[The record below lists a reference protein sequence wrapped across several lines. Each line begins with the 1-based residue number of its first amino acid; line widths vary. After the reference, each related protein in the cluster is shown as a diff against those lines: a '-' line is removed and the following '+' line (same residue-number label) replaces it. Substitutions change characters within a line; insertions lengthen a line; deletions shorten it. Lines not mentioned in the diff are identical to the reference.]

1 MKKIKILTITLAVI
15 AITMVAFFG
24 VYTQVQNRME
34 NQVKDYS
41 DAMDLKGSR
50 NITLTVNT
58 ESTTTIKDAEGNVVE
73 EEEELTDEQ
82 IAEKGYTKE
91 EILNNK
97 EEVKN
102 LENYKASQKVI
113 EKRLKKL
120 GVDNYIIKLDEQTGN
135 ITIEIPEND
144 HTDSVISNV
153 KSTGKFEILDSETN
167 EVLMN
172 NNDIK
177 TAKVMY
183 GSGNSTG
190 TTSGGTSVYLD
201 IEFNKEG
208 KKKLEEISNQYVKIE
223 DTSTEENTT
232 DEENATSEEN
242 ADNENQ
248 EASETEKEKKITM
261 KIDDETIMSTS
272 FDEPIKIG
280 RLQLSIGS
288 SATDA
293 DTLQGYVE
301 QATGMAIVL
310 DTGKMP
316 VKYDLGQNQYVLSD
330 LTANQMQIG
339 IYVVLAIT
347 VVGIILLFIKYK
359 VLGTLGVI
367 SYVGFISLLMLVIR
381 YTNVVLSIEG
391 LLGIVIAFALD
402 YMLIGKL
409 LAKTDSKLEVYKEFF
424 VKIIPIIILAI
435 TFCFVGW
442 TPISSFGMV
451 LFWGIVLMAI
461 YNSIITNSL
470 LKINAGKE
478 K

>member
-1 MKKIKILTITLAVI
+1 MKKIKILTIALAVI

-50 NITLTVNT
+50 NVTLSVNT

-73 EEEELTDEQ
+73 EELTDEQ

-91 EILNNK
+91 EIPNNS
-97 EEVKN
+97 EEIKN
-102 LENYKASQKVI
+102 VENYKASKEII
-113 EKRLKKL
+113 EKRLKRL
-120 GVDNYIIKLDEQTGN
+120 GADNYIIKLNEQTGD
-135 ITIEIPEND
+135 IILELPEND

-153 KSTGKFEILDSETN
+153 KSIGKFEILDSETN

-172 NNDIK
+172 NSDIK

-183 GSGNSTG
+183 GSGSNA
-190 TTSGGTSVYLD
+190 TSGGTSVYLD

-208 KKKLEEISNQYVKIE
+208 KKKLEEISNQYVKKE

-232 DEENATSEEN
+232 DEESDTAEEGATEEN
-242 ADNENQ
+242 AE
-248 EASETEKEKKITM
+248 STETEKEKTITM

-280 RLQLSIGS
+280 RLQLSVGS

-293 DTLQGYVE
+293 NTLQGYVE
-301 QATGMAIVL
+301 QAASMATVL
-310 DTGKMP
+310 DTGNMP
-316 VKYDLGQNQYVLSD
+316 IQYDLKQNQYVLSD
-330 LTANQMQIG
+330 ITANEMQIG
-339 IYVVLAIT
+339 IYVVLGVI
-347 VVGIILLFIKYK
+347 VVGVIVLLIKYK
-359 VLGTLGVI
+359 ALGALGVI
-367 SYVGFISLLMLVIR
+367 SYIGFISLFMLVIR
-381 YTNVVLSIEG
+381 YANVVLSIEG

-402 YMLIGKL
+402 YMLISKL
-409 LAKTDSKLEVYKEFF
+409 IAKTDRKLEVWKEFF
-424 VKIIPIIILAI
+424 VRIIPIMILAV
-435 TFCFVGW
+435 TFCFIAW
-442 TPISSFGMV
+442 TPISSFGMTM
-451 LFWGIVLMAI
+451 FWGIVLIAI
-461 YNSIITNSL
+461 YNSIVTNSL